1 MWATRGGGEMGRS
14 LELPQHT
21 LACAHSDPGTH
32 TLMSTVNTLRGVP
45 PFLCP
50 LCLPPELLSQNHK
63 ELLCFSLSLTV
74 PVPTLDL
81 GMRPG
86 RVQDLTGGRTPFL
99 CLSFSIKN

>member
-1 MWATRGGGEMGRS
+1 MSSILTIGSNIRPRNRDDYADFSFPVRV
-14 LELPQHT
+14 LPFT
-21 LACAHSDPGTH
+21 L
-32 TLMSTVNTLRGVP
+32 
-45 PFLCP
+45 PFTDYKL
-50 LCLPPELLSQNHK
+50 
-63 ELLCFSLSLTV
+63 FSLSLTV